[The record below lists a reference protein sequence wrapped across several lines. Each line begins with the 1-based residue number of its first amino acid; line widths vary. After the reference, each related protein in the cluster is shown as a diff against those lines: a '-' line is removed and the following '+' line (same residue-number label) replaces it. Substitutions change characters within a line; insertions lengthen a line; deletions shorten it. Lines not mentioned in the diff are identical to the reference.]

1 MSRLRVLLLAP
12 EANPESITGS
22 LIGYCQAEALG
33 RLHDVTLMIRPSREA
48 PVRRKQG
55 AIRSVEV
62 IRVAWL
68 ERILSLIIHRVFR
81 DNYYSQALQA
91 FSYPFGIIFEWQAWR
106 QTRTRILASEFD
118 VVLRLLPIS
127 AARPSPFAFFLR
139 NGPIPLVIGPING
152 GLPWPPGFAQAK
164 RSKQWIGGL
173 RALYRFM
180 PFARSTY
187 TRAAA
192 IIAGSSQSY
201 AEFAAFR
208 EKMFYLPENGVDR
221 SSCSRPAGSSDHT
234 AKLELIFLGSLIPLK
249 ACDLALRGAA
259 PLVKEGLAHLTIV
272 GDGPERQRLHEL
284 TRSLGV
290 DKAVSF
296 YGFLK
301 HDAAMQRLRSSDVLV
316 FPSVRDFGGGVVFE
330 ALSLGVVPIVAD
342 FGGPGDVVQPG
353 VGCKVRLTN
362 EADVVSQIEQIL
374 RSFAEDRDRL
384 ERLKEQAVAYASD
397 YLSWE
402 AKAQAI
408 TSIMRWALR
417 QGPKPNLPPPKM
429 LDLEHAR

>member
-1 MSRLRVLLLAP
+1 MSRLRVLILAL
-12 EANPESITGS
+12 EANPDGITGS

-68 ERILSLIIHRVFR
+68 ERFLAWTIHRVFK

-91 FSYPFGIIFEWQAWR
+91 FTYPFGIVFEWQAWH
-106 QTRTRILASEFD
+106 QMRTRILAGEFD
-118 VVLRLLPIS
+118 VVLRLLPVS
-127 AARPSPFAFFLR
+127 AVRPSPFAFFLR
-139 NGPIPLVIGPING
+139 NGPIPFVIGPVNG

-164 RSKQWIGGL
+164 KSKQWIAGL
-173 RALYRFM
+173 RVLYRFM

-192 IIAGSSQSY
+192 IIAGSSHSY

-208 EKMFYLPENGVDR
+208 EKMFFLPENGVDR
-221 SSCSRPAGSSDHT
+221 SRCSRGASSLRA

-249 ACDLALRGAA
+249 ACDLAVRGSAS
-259 PLVKEGLAHLTIV
+259 LLKEDLAHLTIV
-272 GDGPERQRLHEL
+272 GDGPERQRLEEL

-301 HDAAMQRLRSSDVLV
+301 HDAAMQRLRSSDILV

-342 FGGPGDVVQPG
+342 FGGPGDVVQPE

-362 EADVVSQIEQIL
+362 EADVVLQIEQIL
-374 RSFAEDRDRL
+374 RSFAQDRDRL
-384 ERLKEQAVAYASD
+384 ERLKEQAVAYAID
-397 YLSWE
+397 YLSWD

-417 QGPKPNLPPPKM
+417 QGAKPNLPPPKM
-429 LDLEHAR
+429 LELEHAK